1 MKRGG
6 KRMNFIKRA
15 LLSVKARKG
24 KTFLQIFIFTVIC
37 LLVLSGLTIQ
47 TAANKSADLAR
58 QSLGGN
64 VTLQFDTEKLM
75 ETQRAEG
82 GRVRIARDP
91 IAIESAEELVSYE
104 DVKGYNFYS
113 STTGIASDFEPIEEE
128 TEETA
133 ENEESPMGQGR
144 GGFAMGDISLEG
156 VLFTDSIREFIDGE
170 STMVG
175 GRHLTEDD
183 VNQNVTMI
191 ENTIAEENEL
201 VVGDTIKVQSA
212 DEVQSVSL
220 EIVGIYETTSTA
232 ADMGGR
238 SFAALNPFNK
248 LYVPYTAVNEL
259 KGTDFAGTIDSAI
272 YYMNDPENID
282 RFIEQAND
290 ESGIDFSTYK
300 LDANDTLYQ
309 QMIGPI
315 DNVAS
320 FSKNVVYLVTIAGAI
335 ILGLIIMMSIR
346 ERKFEMGVL
355 LALGEKKWKLISQL
369 IVEILV
375 VVLVALGISAASGNL
390 VASQVGDQLLTQQ
403 LESEETD
410 ESPESFR
417 GPGMRMGI
425 GGQAVQEVEPVDELL
440 IDITPED
447 LGMLAIISFLI
458 AIISTVLPSV
468 SLLRLQPKTILS
480 KQD

>member
-1 MKRGG
+1 
-6 KRMNFIKRA
+6 MNFIKRA
-15 LLSVKARKG
+15 VLSVKARKG

-37 LLVLSGLTIQ
+37 LLVLTGLTIQ
-47 TAANKSADLAR
+47 TAAKKSADLAR

-82 GRVRIARDP
+82 GRVRITRDP

-128 TEETA
+128 SEEIV
-133 ENEESPMGQGR
+133 ENAESPMGQGR
-144 GGFAMGDISLEG
+144 GGFSMGDISLEG
-156 VLFTDSIREFIDGE
+156 VLFTDSIQEFIDGE
-170 STMVG
+170 SSMVE

-183 VNQNVTMI
+183 VNQEVTLI

-212 DEVQSVSL
+212 NEEQSISL

-232 ADMGGR
+232 ADMGGM
-238 SFAALNPFNK
+238 SIAALNPFNK
-248 LYVPYTAVNEL
+248 LYLPYTAVNEL
-259 KGTDFAGTIDSAI
+259 KGTDFTGTIDRAI
-272 YYMNDPENID
+272 YYINDPQNIN
-282 RFIEQAND
+282 RFVNQATQK
-290 ESGIDFSTYK
+290 SGIDFSKYK

-375 VVLVALGISAASGNL
+375 VVLVALGISAAGGNL

-403 LESEETD
+403 LESEETS
-410 ESPESFR
+410 ETPESFR
-417 GPGMRMGI
+417 GPAMRGGI
-425 GGQAVQEVEPVDELL
+425 AIAGQTIQKVEPVDELL
-440 IDITPED
+440 IEITSEDI
-447 LGMLAIISFLI
+447 GMLAIISFLI
-458 AIISTVLPSV
+458 AIISTVLPSL
-468 SLLRLQPKTILS
+468 SLLRLQPKMILS

>member
-1 MKRGG
+1 
-6 KRMNFIKRA
+6 MNFIKRA
-15 LLSVKARKG
+15 VLSVKARKG

-37 LLVLSGLTIQ
+37 LLVLTGLTIQ
-47 TAANKSADLAR
+47 TAAKKSADLAR

-82 GRVRIARDP
+82 GRVRITRDP
-91 IAIESAEELVSYE
+91 IALESAEELVSYE

-128 TEETA
+128 SEEVI

-156 VLFTDSIREFIDGE
+156 VLFTDSIQEFIDGE
-170 STMVG
+170 SSIVE

-183 VNQNVTMI
+183 VNQKVTMI

-212 DEVQSVSL
+212 DEEQSVSL

-232 ADMGGR
+232 ADMGGM
-238 SFAALNPFNK
+238 SIAALNPFNK
-248 LYVPYTAVNEL
+248 LYLPYTAVNEL
-259 KGTDFAGTIDSAI
+259 KGTDFTGTIDRAI
-272 YYMNDPENID
+272 YYINDPENIN
-282 RFIEQAND
+282 RFVNQANQ

-320 FSKNVVYLVTIAGAI
+320 FSKNVVYLVSIAGAI

-375 VVLVALGISAASGNL
+375 VVLVALGISAAGGNL

-403 LESEETD
+403 LESEETS
-410 ESPESFR
+410 ETPESFR
-417 GPGMRMGI
+417 GPTMRGGMGI
-425 GGQAVQEVEPVDELL
+425 AGQPVQEVEPVDELL
-440 IDITPED
+440 IEITSEDI
-447 LGMLAIISFLI
+447 GMLAIISFLI
-458 AIISTVLPSV
+458 AIISTVLPSL
-468 SLLRLQPKTILS
+468 SLLRLQPKMILS

>member
-1 MKRGG
+1 MGG
-6 KRMNFIKRA
+6 KTMNFIKRA
-15 LLSVKARKG
+15 VLSVKARKG

-37 LLVLSGLTIQ
+37 LLVLTGLTIQ
-47 TAANKSADLAR
+47 TAAKKSADQAR

-64 VTLQFDTEKLM
+64 VTLQFDTEKMM
-75 ETQRAEG
+75 ETQRAAG
-82 GRVRIARDP
+82 GRVRIASDP
-91 IAIESAEELVSYE
+91 IPLESAEELVSYE

-128 TEETA
+128 SEENG
-133 ENEESPMGQGR
+133 ENPMGPGR

-156 VLFTDSIREFIDGE
+156 VIFTDSIQEFIDGE
-170 STMVG
+170 SSMVE

-183 VNQNVTMI
+183 VNQKVTMI
-191 ENTIAEENEL
+191 EKTIAEENEL

-212 DEVQSVSL
+212 DEEQSVSL
-220 EIVGIYETTSTA
+220 EIVGIYKTTSTA
-232 ADMGGR
+232 ADMGGM
-238 SFAALNPFNK
+238 SIAALNPVNK
-248 LYVPYTAVNEL
+248 LYLPYTAVNEL
-259 KGTDFAGTIDSAI
+259 KGTDFTGTIDRAI
-272 YYMNDPENID
+272 YYINDPENID
-282 RFIEQAND
+282 RFVNQATQ

-315 DNVAS
+315 NNVAS

-375 VVLVALGISAASGNL
+375 VVLIALGISAACGNL

-403 LESEETD
+403 LENEET
-410 ESPESFR
+410 SATPESFR
-417 GPGMRMGI
+417 GPAMIGGMGI
-425 GGQAVQEVEPVDELL
+425 PGQTFQQVEPVDELQ
-440 IDITPED
+440 IKITSEDI
-447 LGMLAIISFLI
+447 GMLAIISFLI
-458 AIISTVLPSV
+458 AIFSTILPSL
-468 SLLRLQPKTILS
+468 SLLRLQPKMILS

>member
-1 MKRGG
+1 
-6 KRMNFIKRA
+6 MNFIKRA
-15 LLSVKARKG
+15 VLSVKARKG

-37 LLVLSGLTIQ
+37 LLVLTGLTIQ
-47 TAANKSADLAR
+47 TAAKKSADLAR

-82 GRVRIARDP
+82 GRVRITRDP
-91 IAIESAEELVSYE
+91 IALESAEELVSYE

-128 TEETA
+128 SEEVI
-133 ENEESPMGQGR
+133 ENEESPVGQGR

-156 VLFTDSIREFIDGE
+156 VLFTDSIQEFIDGE
-170 STMVG
+170 SSIVE

-183 VNQNVTMI
+183 VNQKVTMI

-201 VVGDTIKVQSA
+201 VVGDTINVQSA
-212 DEVQSVSL
+212 DEEQSVSL

-232 ADMGGR
+232 TDMGGM
-238 SFAALNPFNK
+238 SIAALNPFNK
-248 LYVPYTAVNEL
+248 LYLPYTAVNEL
-259 KGTDFAGTIDSAI
+259 KGTDFTGTIDRAI
-272 YYMNDPENID
+272 YYMNDPENIN
-282 RFIEQAND
+282 RFVKQATQ

-375 VVLVALGISAASGNL
+375 VVLVALGISAAGGNL

-403 LESEETD
+403 LESEEASET
-410 ESPESFR
+410 PESFR
-417 GPGMRMGI
+417 GAGMRGGIGI
-425 GGQAVQEVEPVDELL
+425 GGLTVQEVEPVDELL
-440 IDITPED
+440 IEITSEDI
-447 LGMLAIISFLI
+447 GMLAIISFLI
-458 AIISTVLPSV
+458 AIISTILPSL
-468 SLLRLQPKTILS
+468 SLLRLQPKMILS